1 VVSATSV
8 VLLQVFGS
16 FVVCKDRSVLEAVRQ
31 SGAPVDGITLDG
43 DVMRRKGT
51 ISGGFVNANRSK
63 ILTHKRVRQLASQSH
78 PSVTLQFALQHK
90 ACRFITLDIVTRN
103 M

>member
-1 VVSATSV
+1 M
-8 VLLQVFGS
+8 
-16 FVVCKDRSVLEAVRQ
+16 LEAVRA

-63 ILTHKRVRQLASQSH
+63 ILTHKRVSLLPHVMTGCCYS
-78 PSVTLQFALQHK
+78 TQFACALSSFELLARSPCYLHGLVQAVASLQ
-90 ACRFITLDIVTRN
+90 
-103 M
+103 